1 MTEYKI
7 TKLILNV
14 NLNFCIVANNIN
26 LLTIKELFFWTIKM
40 DIKNDE
46 NREEDHK
53 LQFGRRLA
61 QAMLL
66 TKYSNA
72 ALAKA
77 IGVSEPMIKKY
88 VDGKNLPKA
97 DILQKISLALGV
109 DVSLLLDAEGED
121 SNCEEKDLEFLNHTF
136 KYLTVLQRKI
146 VLRQLSET
154 VSRLL
159 KLEENYLT
167 KK

>member
-1 MTEYKI
+1 
-7 TKLILNV
+7 
-14 NLNFCIVANNIN
+14 
-26 LLTIKELFFWTIKM
+26 M
-40 DIKNDE
+40 DIKNKE

-53 LQFGRRLA
+53 FQFGRRLA

-66 TKYSNA
+66 TKHSNA

-97 DILQKISLALGV
+97 DVLQKISLVLGI
-109 DVSLLLDAEGED
+109 DVSLLLDAQDSDGNRED
-121 SNCEEKDLEFLNHTF
+121 KDLEFLNQTF

-146 VLRQLSET
+146 ILRQLSET
-154 VSRLL
+154 VTNLL
-159 KLEENYLT
+159 KLEENHLT

>member
-1 MTEYKI
+1 
-7 TKLILNV
+7 
-14 NLNFCIVANNIN
+14 
-26 LLTIKELFFWTIKM
+26 M
-40 DIKNDE
+40 DIKNEE

-53 LQFGRRLA
+53 FQFGRRLA

-66 TKYSNA
+66 TKHSNA

-97 DILQKISLALGV
+97 DVLQKISLVLGI
-109 DVSLLLDAEGED
+109 DVSLLLDAQDSDGNRED
-121 SNCEEKDLEFLNHTF
+121 KDLEFLNQTF

-146 VLRQLSET
+146 ILRQLSET
-154 VSRLL
+154 VTNLL

>member
-1 MTEYKI
+1 
-7 TKLILNV
+7 
-14 NLNFCIVANNIN
+14 
-26 LLTIKELFFWTIKM
+26 M
-40 DIKNDE
+40 DIKKEE

-53 LQFGRRLA
+53 FQFGRRLA

-66 TKYSNA
+66 TKHSNA

-97 DILQKISLALGV
+97 DVLQKISLVLGI
-109 DVSLLLDAEGED
+109 DVSLLLDAQDSDGNRED
-121 SNCEEKDLEFLNHTF
+121 KDLEFLNQTF

-146 VLRQLSET
+146 ILRQLSET
-154 VSRLL
+154 VTNLL

>member
-1 MTEYKI
+1 
-7 TKLILNV
+7 
-14 NLNFCIVANNIN
+14 
-26 LLTIKELFFWTIKM
+26 M
-40 DIKNDE
+40 DIKNEE

-53 LQFGRRLA
+53 FQFGRRLA

-66 TKYSNA
+66 TKHSNA

-97 DILQKISLALGV
+97 DVLQKISLVLGI
-109 DVSLLLDAEGED
+109 DVSLLLDAQDSDGNRED
-121 SNCEEKDLEFLNHTF
+121 KDLEFLNQTF

-146 VLRQLSET
+146 ILRQLSET
-154 VSRLL
+154 VTNLL
-159 KLEENYLT
+159 KQEENYLT

>member
-1 MTEYKI
+1 
-7 TKLILNV
+7 
-14 NLNFCIVANNIN
+14 
-26 LLTIKELFFWTIKM
+26 
-40 DIKNDE
+40 
-46 NREEDHK
+46 
-53 LQFGRRLA
+53 
-61 QAMLL
+61 MLL
-66 TKYSNA
+66 TKHSNA

-97 DILQKISLALGV
+97 DVLQKISLVLGI
-109 DVSLLLDAEGED
+109 DVSLLLDAQDSDGNRED
-121 SNCEEKDLEFLNHTF
+121 KDLEFLNQTF

-146 VLRQLSET
+146 ILRQLSET
-154 VSRLL
+154 VTNLL

>member
-1 MTEYKI
+1 MVT
-7 TKLILNV
+7 
-14 NLNFCIVANNIN
+14 
-26 LLTIKELFFWTIKM
+26 
-40 DIKNDE
+40 KNDE

-66 TKYSNA
+66 TKHSNA
-72 ALAKA
+72 SLAKA

-97 DILQKISLALGV
+97 DILQRISLVLGV
-109 DVSLLLDAEGED
+109 DVSLLLDAQDDNADRE
-121 SNCEEKDLEFLNHTF
+121 NKDMEYLNQTF

-154 VSRLL
+154 VTKLL
-159 KLEENYLT
+159 KLEEKYLG
-167 KK
+167 KE

>member
-1 MTEYKI
+1 
-7 TKLILNV
+7 
-14 NLNFCIVANNIN
+14 
-26 LLTIKELFFWTIKM
+26 
-40 DIKNDE
+40 
-46 NREEDHK
+46 
-53 LQFGRRLA
+53 
-61 QAMLL
+61 
-66 TKYSNA
+66 
-72 ALAKA
+72 
-77 IGVSEPMIKKY
+77 MIKKY

-121 SNCEEKDLEFLNHTF
+121 SNREEKDLEFLNHTF

-154 VSRLL
+154 VSKLL

>member
-1 MTEYKI
+1 
-7 TKLILNV
+7 
-14 NLNFCIVANNIN
+14 
-26 LLTIKELFFWTIKM
+26 M
-40 DIKNDE
+40 DIKKEE

-53 LQFGRRLA
+53 FQFGRRLA

-66 TKYSNA
+66 TKHSNA

-97 DILQKISLALGV
+97 DVLQKISLVLGI
-109 DVSLLLDAEGED
+109 DVSLLLDAQDSDGNRED
-121 SNCEEKDLEFLNHTF
+121 KDIEFLNQTF

-146 VLRQLSET
+146 ILRQLSET
-154 VSRLL
+154 VTNLL

>member
-1 MTEYKI
+1 M
-7 TKLILNV
+7 V
-14 NLNFCIVANNIN
+14 
-26 LLTIKELFFWTIKM
+26 
-40 DIKNDE
+40 IKNDE

-66 TKYSNA
+66 TKHTNA

-109 DVSLLLDAEGED
+109 DVSLLLDAQED
-121 SNCEEKDLEFLNHTF
+121 NTDREDKDIEYLNHTF

-154 VSRLL
+154 VTKLL
-159 KLEENYLT
+159 KFEENYLA

>member
-1 MTEYKI
+1 
-7 TKLILNV
+7 
-14 NLNFCIVANNIN
+14 
-26 LLTIKELFFWTIKM
+26 M
-40 DIKNDE
+40 DIKKEE

-53 LQFGRRLA
+53 FQFGRRLA

-66 TKYSNA
+66 TKHSNA

-97 DILQKISLALGV
+97 DVLQKISLVLGI
-109 DVSLLLDAEGED
+109 DVSLLLDAQDSDGNRED
-121 SNCEEKDLEFLNHTF
+121 KDLEFLNQTF

-146 VLRQLSET
+146 ILRQLSET
-154 VSRLL
+154 VTNLL

-167 KK
+167 RK